1 MIDQLVEN
9 LPGVVA
15 AIVAVLVF
23 LGGRMFRKTRRTEP
37 VQSAIRAHAETV
49 ASDVK
54 SAAMDNHARQTTVIR
69 AAEVKIAQADAAEL
83 AAKVDDVF
91 GGDHD

>member
-37 VQSAIRAHAETV
+37 VQATIRAHAETV
-49 ASDVK
+49 ASDAK
-54 SAAMDNHARQTTVIR
+54 TSAINNHARQTTVIR